1 MKTKHNLIWGLTIV
15 IASMFFLQ
23 SCDTQKSEVTTK
35 LVEDEIEESSTYFL
49 FISDIH
55 LNTKGTDPSEYGQD
69 TRLDLWDMLKVKLM
83 EITKGDNPPAFIVYT
98 GDLPDHN
105 PDSGDL
111 HDANIKTVL
120 NELLDVAGDIP
131 LFYAPGNND
140 PRGGDYFPYTDANCT
155 TPLDLA
161 RKNSG
166 YPAPNATE
174 IYNYNPSYGYYS
186 ASMHKDLKII
196 GLNTVMFSVS
206 HEDDYDPHCSMD
218 TLNQAEESLKQL
230 AWLRE
235 ELQAAEDNNQH
246 VYMIMH
252 IPPGDDA
259 FKGVGM
265 WKNAA
270 WQDSLVAFSEEFEPS
285 ISGMFFGH
293 THMDEIRRLSKPSNP
308 NEYSV
313 VAISAPG
320 VSPIFKNNPGFKKVY
335 INDDYYATDFT
346 THYTSRINEYWGDNG
361 KSWGDSTYTFSE
373 IYGSGAT
380 IKETISKMP
389 IETLYDKMME
399 IYMVRSVYK
408 SGSSYIKEGIE
419 VEVNQ

>member
-1 MKTKHNLIWGLTIV
+1 MKTKINLIFGLAIGAASLLILPSCSAEKTDEQPKIV
-15 IASMFFLQ
+15 
-23 SCDTQKSEVTTK
+23 SEEVNS
-35 LVEDEIEESSTYFL
+35 EPSYFL

-55 LNTKGTDPSEYGQD
+55 LNTEGTDPSEYGQD
-69 TRLDLWDMLKVKLM
+69 TRLDLWDMLKVKLV
-83 EITKGDNPPAFIVYT
+83 EITNGDNPPAFIVYT

-105 PDSGDL
+105 PDTGDL
-111 HDANIKTVL
+111 HDANIRTVL
-120 NELLDVAGDIP
+120 NELLEVAGNIP

-140 PRGGDYFPYTDANCT
+140 PRGGDYFPYSDSTCT

-166 YPAPNATE
+166 YPAPNSKE

-186 ASMHKDLKII
+186 AGMYNDLKVI

-206 HEDDYDPHCSMD
+206 HSDDYHPHCSVD
-218 TLNQAEESLKQL
+218 TLNQQEESLKQL
-230 AWLRE
+230 AWLRG
-235 ELQAAEDNNQH
+235 ELEAAEMNNEH

-259 FKGVGM
+259 YKGVGM

-270 WQDSLVAFSEEFEPS
+270 WQVSLLAFSEEFEPL

-308 NEYSV
+308 KEYSV

-346 THYTSRINEYWGDNG
+346 THYTSKINNVWGVNG
-361 KSWGDSTYTFSE
+361 TSWGDSTYTFSE
-373 IYGSGAT
+373 IYGSGTT

-389 IETLYDKMME
+389 LETLFDKMME
-399 IYMVRSVYK
+399 IYMVKSGYT

-419 VEVNQ
+419 VE